1 MYGGGSMRTSAESSG
16 VNATAPER
24 EEDGTPG
31 FNQTTGLEAA
41 YIAQLHQPDHD
52 TPAANAALQ
61 ATDDPETL
69 ESSASSKQT
78 DINVAADAGN
88 NSKSE
93 AALTAEFKDPEEI
106 NSALS
111 NYTDIDETGGTLPA
125 AGGDSARESDTVS
138 APDETPAL
146 EDILEGADQRESDPT
161 DVSSDAAMEDTL
173 AEAINKPA
181 GSDQDG
187 ETQQQDDAD
196 YAEGSMSDTL
206 EEETP
211 LLPRQGTMADPTL
224 EAEELA
230 STPAADIPIQ
240 EDEEGQAGEGLEG
253 IMQQQDKSDDE
264 DGSNDDKEP
273 ATSVGT
279 DEVPL
284 VGRSAKWPEEGPS
297 QPRAGKD
304 EVLRTG
310 AVGMAGGGAA
320 GIREGTDMTA
330 PATAGDD
337 STAIPDKELE
347 AGLPSSKVAE
357 EEGDAKGTASGK
369 GAHLRVEEEG
379 TERGEESLGHTQAG
393 DLASEAHPKDEL

>member
-1 MYGGGSMRTSAESSG
+1 MYGGGSMHASVESSG
-16 VNATAPER
+16 VNATAPGR
-24 EEDGTPG
+24 EEDSTPG

-41 YIAQLHQPDHD
+41 YNAQLHQPDQD
-52 TPAANAALQ
+52 TPAADATLQ
-61 ATDDPETL
+61 ATDEPETV

-93 AALTAEFKDPEEI
+93 AALTADVQDPEEI
-106 NSALS
+106 DSALS
-111 NYTDIDETGGTLPA
+111 TLNDADGTGNTLPA
-125 AGGDSARESDTVS
+125 AGGESAMDSDVS
-138 APDETPAL
+138 ASDETPAL
-146 EDILEGADQRESDPT
+146 EDILEEAEKPEGDPIDAST
-161 DVSSDAAMEDTL
+161 NAAMEDAL
-173 AEAINKPA
+173 AEATNKPA
-181 GSDQDG
+181 GLDQEG

-253 IMQQQDKSDDE
+253 IVQQQDKSDDE

-304 EVLRTG
+304 EVQRTG

-320 GIREGTDMTA
+320 GIREGTDLTA

-337 STAIPDKELE
+337 SAAIPDKELE
-347 AGLPSSKVAE
+347 AELSSSKVAE
-357 EEGDAKGTASGK
+357 EEGDGEGTASGK
-369 GAHLRVEEEG
+369 GAHLREEEEG
-379 TERGEESLGHTQAG
+379 AEPGEESLGHTQAG